1 MENIQ
6 QVHERIYAHLI
17 DKHKEDSNFRFTTR
31 ITNRYNRLEQGYW
44 FHGNEHYL
52 VVSFW
57 TGTDWMNKTP
67 NIMFVVTEEEISL
80 EISVWDST
88 VKREFVDKYLVG
100 RIDEL
105 MAGGKYYKYLDD
117 YNWDT
122 LTFVLDEFLE
132 NDKQTID
139 NAIQEAEE
147 LLSLDDNRIGFINEK
162 TFNAWIGRIESY
174 REWFFQQRDVV
185 VEMPEDVFVK
195 TDKIEQPY
203 IISSVNIQS
212 FGEAKECILNN
223 IPENN
228 RCIFL
233 TGENGAGKSTI
244 LKAIGSALR
253 NDHNKKRL
261 THFNDYHVELQ
272 LSNKIN
278 NQVII
283 FSHLAAENAPFATR
297 EGYAAYGPYRLMTD
311 NKEDVRNQPS
321 HEDPNQNLFELDAPL
336 FDIENGLMTEVTI
349 VDAAENELILDII
362 EEAISE
368 IIPLF
373 NGIVWREEDIPTMY
387 RIGYADGGK
396 VTDINDIPT
405 YTFDQLA
412 TGARSVLTMI
422 GDMMVRLFRQQP
434 DVKDVGRL
442 KGIVLIDEIDIH
454 LHPKFQK
461 LIVEQLAATFPKVQ
475 FIITTHSPIPMLG
488 APKDSVFFL
497 VRKGYDHKI
506 TVEQIT
512 GFEIEELTPNTIL
525 TSPVFG
531 MYDILYHDKSEE
543 GFYKKV
549 NIHDTYDEGLIAD
562 RQLQALLHKYK
573 TRRGKDD

>member
-1 MENIQ
+1 
-6 QVHERIYAHLI
+6 
-17 DKHKEDSNFRFTTR
+17 
-31 ITNRYNRLEQGYW
+31 
-44 FHGNEHYL
+44 
-52 VVSFW
+52 
-57 TGTDWMNKTP
+57 
-67 NIMFVVTEEEISL
+67 
-80 EISVWDST
+80 
-88 VKREFVDKYLVG
+88 
-100 RIDEL
+100 
-105 MAGGKYYKYLDD
+105 
-117 YNWDT
+117 
-122 LTFVLDEFLE
+122 
-132 NDKQTID
+132 
-139 NAIQEAEE
+139 
-147 LLSLDDNRIGFINEK
+147 
-162 TFNAWIGRIESY
+162 
-174 REWFFQQRDVV
+174 
-185 VEMPEDVFVK
+185 
-195 TDKIEQPY
+195 
-203 IISSVNIQS
+203 
-212 FGEAKECILNN
+212 
-223 IPENN
+223 
-228 RCIFL
+228 
-233 TGENGAGKSTI
+233 
-244 LKAIGSALR
+244 
-253 NDHNKKRL
+253 
-261 THFNDYHVELQ
+261 
-272 LSNKIN
+272 
-278 NQVII
+278 
-283 FSHLAAENAPFATR
+283 
-297 EGYAAYGPYRLMTD
+297 
-311 NKEDVRNQPS
+311 
-321 HEDPNQNLFELDAPL
+321 
-336 FDIENGLMTEVTI
+336 
-349 VDAAENELILDII
+349 
-362 EEAISE
+362 
-368 IIPLF
+368 
-373 NGIVWREEDIPTMY
+373 MY